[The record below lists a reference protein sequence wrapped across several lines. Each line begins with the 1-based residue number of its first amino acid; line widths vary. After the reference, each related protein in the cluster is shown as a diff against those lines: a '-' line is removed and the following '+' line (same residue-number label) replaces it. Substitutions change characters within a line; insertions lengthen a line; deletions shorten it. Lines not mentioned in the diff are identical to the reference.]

1 MVQEVDRATGAAK
14 IHHGFTA
21 PSDAIE
27 LADGRLI
34 ALEAATGNIRLVT
47 DGDTPGEPIVTGLNF
62 PVAMTEA
69 AAGKLYVT
77 ETSGAL
83 ASVDLAT
90 GTITRVLEG
99 LAGPEG
105 LDVGAD
111 GRVYL
116 AEAGAGR
123 VIAFDPKDGSKSVIA
138 EGIRM
143 GLPAAEGT
151 LPAYT
156 TSGVAVS
163 KKDGSVYVAS
173 DITNAIYR
181 ITPPAK

>member
-1 MVQEVDRATGAAK
+1 VHRHVFGCP
-14 IHHGFTA
+14 TA
-21 PSDAIE
+21 I
-27 LADGRLI
+27 
-34 ALEAATGNIRLVT
+34 
-47 DGDTPGEPIVTGLNF
+47 
-62 PVAMTEA
+62 PV
-69 AAGKLYVT
+69 
-77 ETSGAL
+77 
-83 ASVDLAT
+83 VDLLKFQ
-90 GTITRVLEG
+90 V
-99 LAGPEG
+99 
-105 LDVGAD
+105 DVGAD

-138 EGIRM
+138 EGLKM
-143 GLPAAEGT
+143 GLPAAEGA

-181 ITPPAK
+181 IAPPAE